1 MARVFM
7 LAVLGLALFVLPAL
21 ATPLTRSADLG
32 LNFNQASYSDSWTG
46 GDRGALAWVWAANVV
61 FEDSLSVPLNWRNTL
76 KLSFGQTHTQSE
88 RLDADSTQSLYWQK
102 PKKSSDRIFAE
113 SLLRWKT
120 GRLVDPFAAV
130 TFESQ
135 FFDASVAEVPRYINP
150 ILISEAAGVGRTF
163 FKDDRGELYSRL
175 GFALRENIH
184 RDILTIEPEL
194 LETNSETDGGLD
206 WTTDFSRTFNDK
218 QMKYVTKLRVFQA
231 LFNSKSDELKGQY
244 NEDYWKT
251 ADVAWENTFSAAL
264 TKYVQVQLFTELL
277 YDKEIDKRGRF
288 REVLGLGLSYKLL

>member
-1 MARVFM
+1 
-7 LAVLGLALFVLPAL
+7 
-21 ATPLTRSADLG
+21 
-32 LNFNQASYSDSWTG
+32 
-46 GDRGALAWVWAANVV
+46 
-61 FEDSLSVPLNWRNTL
+61 
-76 KLSFGQTHTQSE
+76 
-88 RLDADSTQSLYWQK
+88 
-102 PKKSSDRIFAE
+102 
-113 SLLRWKT
+113 
-120 GRLVDPFAAV
+120 
-130 TFESQ
+130 
-135 FFDASVAEVPRYINP
+135 VPRYINP